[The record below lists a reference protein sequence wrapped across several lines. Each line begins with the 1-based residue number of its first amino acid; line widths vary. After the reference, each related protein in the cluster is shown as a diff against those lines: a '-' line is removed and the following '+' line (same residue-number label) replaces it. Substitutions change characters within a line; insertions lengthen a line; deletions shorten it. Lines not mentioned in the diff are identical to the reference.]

1 MERSVQDMENVS
13 VDTAGDVI
21 MDTQDSFVQNVRL
34 AQINVRA

>member
-13 VDTAGDVI
+13 VDTAGDVM

-34 AQINVRA
+34 AQINVRV

>member
-13 VDTAGDVI
+13 VDTAGDVM